1 MKSQPTPYAT
11 AAEHWAEERDRLI
24 VRLQRLAA
32 ERHPQPDQDLR
43 YVAFLREREAALREG
58 IDARLGAT
66 RVTGSQ
72 VPLDQLVGR
81 LDLAHVERCVLIV
94 LVVMTLLGPDGRQL
108 LGQVEGSRYGGRL
121 TVGLL
126 CVLLG
131 LDLDARAD
139 LIERLGRNR
148 ELIRSGL
155 VTLGWEPETP
165 ADISEST
172 LALTHQGLSVL
183 MHRAPM
189 TKITG
194 ER

>member
-1 MKSQPTPYAT
+1 MNSQPTPYAT
-11 AAEHWAEERDRLI
+11 AADHWAEERDRLI

-32 ERHPQPDQDLR
+32 ERHPQRDQDHR
-43 YVAFLREREAALREG
+43 YIAYLREREAALREA

-66 RVTGSQ
+66 RAMGSQ

-108 LGQVEGSRYGGRL
+108 LNQVEGSRYGGRL
-121 TVGLL
+121 TSGL
-126 CVLLG
+126 VFVVLG

-139 LIERLGRNR
+139 LIERLGRDR

-155 VTLGWEPETP
+155 VTLGWDPETP
-165 ADISEST
+165 ADIMEST
-172 LALTHQGLSVL
+172 VALTHQGLGVL
-183 MHRAPM
+183 MGREPM

-194 ER
+194 DG